1 MGLGGSREDLEC
13 PEGSW
18 RVREGLGRS
27 GRVLRVWDPDGLR
40 VSRRVW
46 KGSGGS
52 MRVQKYGRAWECLG
66 GSREVLRPEGVWEGL
81 GRSGRVWEGPERSGR
96 V

>member
-1 MGLGGSREDLEC
+1 
-13 PEGSW
+13 
-18 RVREGLGRS
+18 
-27 GRVLRVWDPDGLR
+27 
-40 VSRRVW
+40 
-46 KGSGGS
+46 